1 MIGKALPF
9 GKGFIGLARYL
20 EKGAAGEE
28 RDRVEWVESRN
39 LPTEDPETAARLMA
53 AHARESVRTQR
64 PVYHLVISAD
74 PGDPVDRASMS
85 RVADTVLRELG
96 LSEHQVLIIA
106 HNDTDHPHMHLVVNR
121 VHPERHRAWENSF
134 DWPKIEKALRAEE
147 VALGWRIVPG
157 KHAPVPGHEPP
168 APALQRGDAAFLR
181 MVQERGGPVLGRAA
195 SWAEVEEGL
204 AAVGLY
210 LRVKGGGLSIHDGRQ
225 EVKASD
231 VARLFSRNNMEERL
245 GKLSDYRRSRPARP
259 PVAEAVRAPEPPA
272 PAPQPVRQPEEVRPE
287 PAPPEPRA
295 PAPQPVR
302 RPEEVRP
309 EPAPPE
315 RPAPAPQPE
324 EVRAE
329 PAPPAPAPRP
339 ARPRENVPAAPA
351 RPEPP
356 APAPTPPEPRTPPV
370 PARPRE
376 RVRSVPPAPA
386 RPAPPPSPEER
397 FRAHLRAESDRQGAL
412 LPELVGAAELAYA
425 SRAWF
430 AYEGHFNACVQAAE
444 NAEKEVRRLERLQGA
459 ATYDAAVLRD
469 VLARIYTD
477 PELAA
482 GRLMDYQRKHGKERA
497 RKALDRVPQE
507 FGELRKE
514 HPWWGIG
521 VVYSTD
527 AAREGARRDVPDL
540 LDNAVCSEEAR
551 PGAVTVRDARHRASA
566 AQRALDDA
574 REVRR
579 GLLLPGIAEERAA
592 ALLAPLAR
600 SYGTAWVTRELARLI
615 PPEDREAAE
624 IAARIVSR
632 ATRGLLDRDRGRN
645 KRGPGPGIDF

>member
-1 MIGKALPF
+1 VIGKALPF
-9 GKGFIGLARYL
+9 GKSSIGLGRYL

-53 AHARESVRTQR
+53 AYARESVRTQR

-85 RVADTVLRELG
+85 RVADAVLRELG
-96 LSEHQVLIIA
+96 LSGHQVLIIA

-121 VHPERHRAWENSF
+121 VHPETHRAWENSF
-134 DWPKIEKALRAEE
+134 DWAKIEKALRAEE

-157 KHAPVPGHEPP
+157 KHARVPGHEPP
-168 APALQRGDAAFLR
+168 APALQRGDAAFLA

-204 AAVGLY
+204 AAVGLQ
-210 LRVKGGGLSIHDGRQ
+210 LRVKGGGLSVHDGRQ

-231 VARLFSRNNMEERL
+231 VARLFSRKNMEERL

-259 PVAEAVRAPEPPA
+259 PVAEAVRAPEPP
-272 PAPQPVRQPEEVRPE
+272 
-287 PAPPEPRA
+287 A

-339 ARPRENVPAAPA
+339 VPPRENAP
-351 RPEPP
+351 
-356 APAPTPPEPRTPPV
+356 PAPTPPEPRTPPA

-376 RVRSVPPAPA
+376 RVRSVPTAPA
-386 RPAPPPSPEER
+386 RPARPPSPEER
-397 FRAHLRAESDRQGAL
+397 FRAHLRAESDRHGAP

-430 AYEGHFNACVQAAE
+430 AYEPHFNACIIAAE
-444 NAEKEVRRLERLQGA
+444 DADKEVQRLERVRGA
-459 ATYDAAVLRD
+459 ATHDADVLRE
-469 VLARIYTD
+469 VLVSIYTN
-477 PELAA
+477 PERAA
-482 GRLMDYQRKHGKERA
+482 ERLMDYQRQHGKERA
-497 RKALDRVPQE
+497 CKALDRAPQE
-507 FGELRKE
+507 FGDLRKV

-521 VVYSTD
+521 IVYSTA
-527 AAREGARRDVPDL
+527 AARECARRDVPEL
-540 LDNAVCSEEAR
+540 LDNAVRSEQAR
-551 PGAVTVRDARHRASA
+551 PGAVAVADARHRANA
-566 AQRALDDA
+566 AQRALADA

-579 GLLLPGIAEERAA
+579 GLLTPGIAEERAA

-600 SYGTAWVTRELARLI
+600 SYGTAWAARELARLI
-615 PPEDREAAE
+615 PPEDDEAAA

-632 ATRGLLDRDRGRN
+632 ATRGLLDRGRGKDTR
-645 KRGPGPGIDF
+645 RPGIDL

>member
-9 GKGFIGLARYL
+9 GKSFIGLGRYL

-53 AHARESVRTQR
+53 AYARESVRTQR

-85 RVADTVLRELG
+85 RVADAVLRELG
-96 LSEHQVLIIA
+96 LSGHQVLIIA

-121 VHPERHRAWENSF
+121 VHPETHRAWENSF
-134 DWPKIEKALRAEE
+134 DWAKIEKALRAEE

-157 KHAPVPGHEPP
+157 KHARVPGHEPP

-204 AAVGLY
+204 AAVGLQ
-210 LRVKGGGLSIHDGRQ
+210 LRVKGGGLSVHDGGQ

-231 VARLFSRNNMEERL
+231 VARLFSRKNMEERL

-259 PVAEAVRAPEPPA
+259 PVKEAVRAPEPPA
-272 PAPQPVRQPEEVRPE
+272 
-287 PAPPEPRA
+287 
-295 PAPQPVR
+295 
-302 RPEEVRP
+302 
-309 EPAPPE
+309 PAPPE

-324 EVRAE
+324 EVLTK
-329 PAPPAPAPRP
+329 PAPPAPVPRP
-339 ARPRENVPAAPA
+339 VPPRENAPAAPA

-356 APAPTPPEPRTPPV
+356 TPAPTPPDARTPAA

-376 RVRSVPPAPA
+376 RVRSVPLAPA

-397 FRAHLRAESDRQGAL
+397 FRAHLRAESDRHGAL

-430 AYEGHFNACVQAAE
+430 AYEPNFNACVTAAE
-444 NAEKEVRRLERLQGA
+444 DADKEVQRLERVRGA
-459 ATYDAAVLRD
+459 ATYDADALRD
-469 VLARIYTD
+469 VLASIYTN

-482 GRLMDYQRKHGKERA
+482 ERLMDYQRQHGKERA
-497 RKALDRVPQE
+497 CKALDRAPQE
-507 FGELRKE
+507 FGDLRKV
-514 HPWWGIG
+514 HSWWGIG
-521 VVYSTD
+521 LVYSTA
-527 AAREGARRDVPDL
+527 AARECARRDVPDY
-540 LDNAVCSEEAR
+540 LDNAVRSEEAR

-566 AQRALDDA
+566 AQRALADA

-579 GLLLPGIAEERAA
+579 GLLTPGIAEERAA

-600 SYGTAWVTRELARLI
+600 SYGAAWVTRELARLI

-645 KRGPGPGIDF
+645 TRRPGIDF